1 LGSQPRRSNI
11 VKARFADIPRGM
23 GGWWVD
29 GYESLIPVMTNEE
42 KDRHVL
48 AAAVRARSEVIVT
61 YNIKDF
67 PRASL
72 APYSISVQGPSTFL
86 KNLYELDPVR
96 VMQTLLRQ
104 AAAIDQTLPFLLSKL
119 RANVPGFV
127 TMLEKARMPPGTRS
141 IQQGSGKARAPITK
155 IVTMYKAST
164 GDCGVC
170 SLKSRCTQ
178 APRRGLARHL
188 MRKPVKVCPFHEGS
202 IRNSSASSMSSRK
215 AKIFRSLSAVSHHK
229 NYGLTF
235 HRYIGSSA
243 RCSRPEP
250 DSAPENC

>member
-1 LGSQPRRSNI
+1 
-11 VKARFADIPRGM
+11 VKARSADIPRGM

-72 APYSISVQGPSTFL
+72 APYSISAQGPSTFL

-127 TMLEKARMPPGTRS
+127 AMLEKAMDA
-141 IQQGSGKARAPITK
+141 SGDT
-155 IVTMYKAST
+155 V
-164 GDCGVC
+164 
-170 SLKSRCTQ
+170 
-178 APRRGLARHL
+178 
-188 MRKPVKVCPFHEGS
+188 
-202 IRNSSASSMSSRK
+202 
-215 AKIFRSLSAVSHHK
+215 
-229 NYGLTF
+229 
-235 HRYIGSSA
+235 
-243 RCSRPEP
+243 
-250 DSAPENC
+250 DSAGEWKD